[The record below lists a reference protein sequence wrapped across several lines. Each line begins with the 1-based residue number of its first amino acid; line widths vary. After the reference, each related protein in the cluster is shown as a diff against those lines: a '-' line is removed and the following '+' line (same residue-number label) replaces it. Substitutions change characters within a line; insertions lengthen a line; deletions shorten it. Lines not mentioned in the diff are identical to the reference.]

1 MELIFEKEDLS
12 KAIQILQGVASGRNT
27 LPILSNVL
35 IRAGAGQIEIAAT
48 DLEVGIRMNVAG
60 QIQEEGEIT
69 VSARKLGEIVRELPE
84 EDIRIS
90 TVGNDRV
97 EIVCGS
103 GKYKIIGLPSD
114 EFPPIPSIDGSSFTI
129 SGEELRSMIQ
139 RTEFA
144 ASTDEARYYLN
155 GLFFNLTEESTQIVG
170 TDGHHL
176 SIVTEKSLEPKPDEP
191 ISVIV
196 PLKAVREVLKTF
208 SDSSS
213 IQFSVKGNQ
222 ILFADDGAT
231 LVSRLVDGE
240 YPKYEGI
247 IPDNNDIQ
255 VVVERE
261 KLIGTVRRVSLLAN
275 QNTHSVRLELENNQ
289 MRLSARTPE
298 LGEGEETLDVGGESE
313 GLEIALDARYL
324 RNVLSHIDAHEVIM
338 GFKDSVSIAI
348 IKPVEDDSHLCLIMP
363 MRLNT

>member
-1 MELIFEKEDLS
+1 M
-12 KAIQILQGVASGRNT
+12 IQIKS
-27 LPILSNVL
+27 PEFLSNVL

-222 ILFADDGAT
+222 ILFAD
-231 LVSRLVDGE
+231 
-240 YPKYEGI
+240 
-247 IPDNNDIQ
+247 
-255 VVVERE
+255 
-261 KLIGTVRRVSLLAN
+261 SLNCL
-275 QNTHSVRLELENNQ
+275 Q
-289 MRLSARTPE
+289 
-298 LGEGEETLDVGGESE
+298 
-313 GLEIALDARYL
+313 L
-324 RNVLSHIDAHEVIM
+324 R
-338 GFKDSVSIAI
+338 
-348 IKPVEDDSHLCLIMP
+348 
-363 MRLNT
+363 

>member
-1 MELIFEKEDLS
+1 MCIRDRFSLNQQDLQKS
-12 KAIQILQGVASGRNT
+12 LNYCQGVIEKRST

-35 IRAGAGQIEIAAT
+35 IPAGAGQIEIAAT

-222 ILFADDGAT
+222 IL
-231 LVSRLVDGE
+231 
-240 YPKYEGI
+240 
-247 IPDNNDIQ
+247 
-255 VVVERE
+255 
-261 KLIGTVRRVSLLAN
+261 
-275 QNTHSVRLELENNQ
+275 
-289 MRLSARTPE
+289 
-298 LGEGEETLDVGGESE
+298 
-313 GLEIALDARYL
+313 
-324 RNVLSHIDAHEVIM
+324 
-338 GFKDSVSIAI
+338 
-348 IKPVEDDSHLCLIMP
+348 
-363 MRLNT
+363 